1 MNRNYPIIIYDFSKM
16 SDKINSRKNT
26 VDITLKAG
34 IKIVPNR
41 KALVVF
47 NTIWDEW
54 KQIKA
59 NKENYEWVRNV
70 REYHDYE
77 MSFHIQI
84 GLYNKYGELLGNIWY
99 GSWKNIHNL
108 QNMHYKDCAV

>member
-1 MNRNYPIIIYDFSKM
+1 
-16 SDKINSRKNT
+16 
-26 VDITLKAG
+26 
-34 IKIVPNR
+34 
-41 KALVVF
+41 
-47 NTIWDEW
+47 
-54 KQIKA
+54 
-59 NKENYEWVRNV
+59 
-70 REYHDYE
+70 